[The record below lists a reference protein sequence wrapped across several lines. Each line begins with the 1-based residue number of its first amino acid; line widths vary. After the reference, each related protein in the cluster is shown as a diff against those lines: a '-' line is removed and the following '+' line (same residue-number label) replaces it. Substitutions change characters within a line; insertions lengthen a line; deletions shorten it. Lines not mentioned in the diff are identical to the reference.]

1 MVIIKSIKWKRRRAD
16 KVTYF
21 EPEGLICSYF
31 IYPPRIKDNAHYDL
45 GLEKSPLFEL
55 AIIDNNGY
63 CNEQLTSFHISL
75 NEAKVEAEGHYKA
88 ILKLHLGF

>member
-1 MVIIKSIKWKRRRAD
+1 MIKPINWKMRKVD

-21 EPEGLICSYF
+21 EPEGLIYSYF
-31 IYPPRIKDNAHYDL
+31 INPLNIKNNTHYDL

-63 CNEQLTSFHISL
+63 CNEQLTSLHISL
-75 NEAKVEAEGHYKA
+75 NEAKAEAEGHYKA
-88 ILKLHLGF
+88 ILRLHLGF